1 MTKLVGKENIGTIAD
16 PKKFRT
22 AQLCILDKFV
32 EICNKHNLR
41 YFLSGG
47 TLLGAVRHKGFIPWD
62 DDIDVMMPRPDLEK
76 LIKITD
82 RKIGAYTLCVPDAD
96 NPYPYSVY
104 KIYDESFIIE
114 DKEFSDEVFYL
125 PLFIDIFPIEGLP
138 ANEHASKK
146 FIRKSS
152 LKNILYKMSYHDG
165 IYGKS
170 AMAKLFHAILY
181 PYVKIAGRKRLAEKL
196 NSYVQKYDYNT
207 SEYVGVVLTRAMAY
221 QERIER
227 KGYINSVD
235 VEFEGKMYKA
245 PESYKQY
252 LINLYGDYMQLPPA
266 DQQVA
271 NHSFRIYEAKNI
283 IPEGDVLV

>member
-1 MTKLVGKENIGTIAD
+1 MMKPVGKENIGAAAE
-16 PKKFRT
+16 PEAFRA
-22 AQLCILDKFV
+22 AQLRILDQFV
-32 EICNKHNLR
+32 EICTVHHLQ

-76 LIKITD
+76 LIEITGC
-82 RKIGAYTLCVPDAD
+82 KIGPYTLCVPDAE

-104 KIYDESFIIE
+104 KIYDESYIIE

-138 ANEHASKK
+138 PEESASKR
-146 FIRKSS
+146 FIMRCS
-152 LKNILYKMSYHDG
+152 LKNILYKMSYHSG

-170 AMAKLFHAILY
+170 PKAKVFHALLY
-181 PYVKIAGRKRLAEKL
+181 PYVKLMGKKRLAARL
-196 NSYVQKYDYNT
+196 MCYVQKYDYHA
-207 SEYVGVVLTRAMAY
+207 SEYVGVVLTRALAY
-221 QERIER
+221 QERIAR
-227 KGYINSVD
+227 KGYIRSVD

-245 PESYKQY
+245 PESYQEY
-252 LINLYGDYMQLPPA
+252 LTNLYGDYMQRPPA

-271 NHSFRIYEAKNI
+271 NHSFRIYKAK
-283 IPEGDVLV
+283 

>member
-1 MTKLVGKENIGTIAD
+1 MIKAVRKEDIGAEAEQ
-16 PKKFRT
+16 KVFRE
-22 AQLCILDKFV
+22 AQIKILDKFAEV
-32 EICNKHNLR
+32 CEENGLT

-76 LIKITD
+76 LIEITGC
-82 RKIGAYTLCVPDAD
+82 KIGEYTLCVPDAD

-138 ANEHASKK
+138 ENESASKR
-146 FIRKSS
+146 FIMHSTI
-152 LKNILYKMSYHDG
+152 KNILYKMSYHDG
-165 IYGKS
+165 IYGRSLK
-170 AMAKLFHAILY
+170 AKLLHVILY
-181 PYVKIAGRKRLAEKL
+181 PYVKIMGRERLANKL
-196 NSYVQKYDYNT
+196 MNYVQKYDYN
-207 SEYVGVVLTRAMAY
+207 SSKYVGVVLTRALAY

-227 KGYINSVD
+227 NGYIKSVEL
-235 VEFEGKMYKA
+235 EFEGKMYKA
-245 PESYKQY
+245 PESYKEY
-252 LINLYGDYMQLPPA
+252 LTNLYCDYMQLPPA

-271 NHSFRIYEAKNI
+271 NHSFHIFKRK
-283 IPEGDVLV
+283 

>member
-1 MTKLVGKENIGTIAD
+1 MIKPVGKEQIGAAAEQ
-16 PKKFRT
+16 KVYRV
-22 AQLCILDKFV
+22 AQLQILDKFV
-32 EICNKHNLR
+32 EICEAHNLT

-76 LIKITD
+76 LIEITGC
-82 RKIGAYTLCVPDAD
+82 KIGPYTLCVPDAD

-138 ANEHASKK
+138 SEDAASKR
-146 FIRKSS
+146 FIMRSS
-152 LKNILYKMSYHDG
+152 LKNILYKMSYHSG

-170 AMAKLFHAILY
+170 LKAKVFHAVLY
-181 PYVKIAGRKRLAEKL
+181 PYVKLMGKKRLAESL
-196 NSYVQKYDYNT
+196 NRYVQKYDYN
-207 SEYVGVVLTRAMAY
+207 SCEYVGVVLTRALAY
-221 QERIER
+221 QEKIAR
-227 KGYINSVD
+227 KGYMHSVD

-245 PESYKQY
+245 PESYQEY
-252 LINLYGDYMQLPPA
+252 LTNLYGDYMQLPPA
-266 DQQVA
+266 DKQVA
-271 NHSFRIYEAKNI
+271 NHSFRIYKHK
-283 IPEGDVLV
+283 